1 MSNILK
7 KTGLIL
13 IGAITGV
20 MLSLTF
26 SAIAKKDTA
35 EAVHALP
42 IEELR
47 TFAQV
52 FGRIKSDYVE
62 SVEDKK
68 LITEA
73 INGML
78 VGLDPHSSYLDK
90 DDYKELQ
97 IGTQGEFGGLGIQVT
112 MEDGLVK
119 VISPIEDTPAFR
131 AGIQTGDLIV
141 KLDDKAVK
149 GMTLSDA
156 IKLMRGK
163 PKTPITIT
171 VVRENETDLLTFTL
185 IRDIIKIQSVKS
197 KMIEPGYAFI
207 RITQFQEHTGENLA
221 KAIKELF
228 SENTE
233 PMKGLV
239 LDLRNDPGGLLNG
252 AVAVSAAF
260 LPENALVVYTEGR
273 TEDAKMHLYANPEY
287 YLRGP
292 GKDYLKGLPSE
303 VKTVPMITLVNGGS
317 ASASEIVAGALQDHE
332 RSVVMGSQTFGKG
345 SVQTILPLGNETA
358 IKLTTARYYTPNGQ
372 SIQAKGITPD
382 IMDQTETDDKR
393 LREADLN
400 RHLSNGK
407 NEKTNDDVENFIQ
420 ETASTP
426 DKKDDADDTEIDDQ
440 KPKDNTPIEFGSD
453 EDLLLIQAMNYFKGI
468 TTSENTESDDN
479 TDG

>member
-1 MSNILK
+1 MRNMIQ

-20 MLSLTF
+20 MLSLNF
-26 SAIAKKDTA
+26 SAVANKETK
-35 EAVHALP
+35 EVLHPLP

-62 SVEDKK
+62 SVEDTK

-78 VGLDPHSSYLDK
+78 VGLDPHSAYLDK
-90 DDYKELQ
+90 DDYSELQ

-131 AGIQTGDLIV
+131 AGIKTNDLII
-141 KLDDKAVK
+141 KLDDTAVK

-163 PKTPITIT
+163 PKTPIAITIA
-171 VVRENETDLLTFTL
+171 RKGETKPLVFN
-185 IRDIIKIQSVKS
+185 IMRDIIKIKSVKS
-197 KMIEPGYAFI
+197 KLLEPGYAYI
-207 RITQFQEHTGENLA
+207 RITQFQEKTGKYLA
-221 KAIKELF
+221 KSIKKLF
-228 SENTE
+228 AES
-233 PMKGLV
+233 PVSMKGLI

-260 LPENALVVYTEGR
+260 LPANTLVVYTEGR
-273 TEDAKMHLYANPEY
+273 TADAKMKLHANPEFY
-287 YLRGP
+287 IRGN
-292 GKDYLKGLPSE
+292 GEDYLEGLPAE

-317 ASASEIVAGALQDHE
+317 ASASEIVAGALQDHK
-332 RSVVMGSQTFGKG
+332 RSIVMGSQTFGKG
-345 SVQTILPLGNETA
+345 SVQTILPLGNNTA

-382 IMDQTETDDKR
+382 IADEAEKDDKR
-393 LREADLN
+393 LREVDLN

-407 NEKTNDDVENFIQ
+407 AKEIELDTDKTVQ
-420 ETASTP
+420 KLPTKP
-426 DKKDDADDTEIDDQ
+426 KKDQD
-440 KPKDNTPIEFGSD
+440 KDEDKEQSAPIEFGSSD
-453 EDLLLIQAMNYFKGI
+453 DLLLTQAMNYFKGI
-468 TTSENTESDDN
+468 TTTPIQNSKKTGS
-479 TDG
+479 

>member
-1 MSNILK
+1 K
-7 KTGLIL
+7 KENL
-13 IGAITGV
+13 
-20 MLSLTF
+20 
-26 SAIAKKDTA
+26 
-35 EAVHALP
+35 EAVHPLP

-90 DDYKELQ
+90 DEYKELQ

-112 MEDGLVK
+112 MEDGIVK

-131 AGIQTGDLIV
+131 AGIKTGDLIV
-141 KLDDKAVK
+141 KLDDKVVK
-149 GMTLSDA
+149 GMTLNDA
-156 IKLMRGK
+156 IKMMRGK
-163 PKTPITIT
+163 PKTSIKITI
-171 VVRENETDLLTFTL
+171 VREGESEPL
-185 IRDIIKIQSVKS
+185 IFNLVRDIIKIQSVKS
-197 KMIEPGYAFI
+197 KMIEPGYAYI
-207 RITQFQEHTGENLA
+207 RITQFQEQTGENLA
-221 KAIKELF
+221 QAIKTLF
-228 SENTE
+228 SQNNGA
-233 PMKGLV
+233 MKGLI

-273 TEDAKMHLYANPEY
+273 SADAKMKLIASPEH
-287 YLRGP
+287 YLRGS
-292 GKDYLKGLPSE
+292 DDDFLKGLPKE
-303 VKTVPMITLVNGGS
+303 AKTVPMITLVNGGS
-317 ASASEIVAGALQDHE
+317 ASASEIVAGALQDHK

-345 SVQTILPLGNETA
+345 SVQTILPLGNNTA

-382 IMDQTETDDKR
+382 ILDKTNSGDETSR
-393 LREADLN
+393 LRESDLN

-407 NEKTNDDVENFIQ
+407 NDKKNKAPTNLDPAIQIEKAIQ
-420 ETASTP
+420 ETSDETKEEKAQS
-426 DKKDDADDTEIDDQ
+426 KKNK
-440 KPKDNTPIEFGSD
+440 KPLEFGSE
-453 EDLLLIQAMNYFKGI
+453 EDQLLTQAINYFKGD
-468 TTSENTESDDN
+468 TTSPPPPKKKSDK
-479 TDG
+479 TDS

>member
-1 MSNILK
+1 MSNIMK
-7 KTGLIL
+7 KTGLVL

-20 MLSLTF
+20 MLSLNF
-26 SAIAKKDTA
+26 SAIAQKGTNDS
-35 EAVHALP
+35 VHALP

-62 SVEDKK
+62 TVEDTK

-78 VGLDPHSSYLDK
+78 VGLDPHSSYLNK

-131 AGIQTGDLIV
+131 AGIQTNDLIV

-149 GMTLSDA
+149 GMTLSEA

-171 VVRENETDLLTFTL
+171 VVREGEKELLTFTL

-228 SENTE
+228 EESAE
-233 PMKGLV
+233 PMQGLV

-273 TEDAKMHLYANPEY
+273 TADAKMQLHANPEY

-292 GKDYLKGLPSE
+292 GRDYLKGLPPE

-317 ASASEIVAGALQDHE
+317 ASASEIVAGALQDHK

-382 IMDQTETDDKR
+382 ILDETEADDKR
-393 LREADLN
+393 VREADLN

-407 NEKTNDDVENFIQ
+407 KEEEKADT
-420 ETASTP
+420 ETTAKETV
-426 DKKDDADDTEIDDQ
+426 DKPKKEDDADDEDEAS
-440 KPKDNTPIEFGSD
+440 KDNTPIEFGSS

-468 TTSENTESDDN
+468 TTPVSEESDN

>member
-1 MSNILK
+1 MSNIMK
-7 KTGLIL
+7 KTGLVL

-20 MLSLTF
+20 MLSLNF
-26 SAIAKKDTA
+26 SAIAQKGTNDS
-35 EAVHALP
+35 VHALP

-62 SVEDKK
+62 TVEDTK

-90 DDYKELQ
+90 DNYKELQ

-149 GMTLSDA
+149 GMTLSEA

-171 VVRENETDLLTFTL
+171 VVREGEKELLTFTL

-228 SENTE
+228 EESTE
-233 PMKGLV
+233 PMQGLV

-273 TEDAKMHLYANPEY
+273 TADAKMQLHANPEY

-292 GKDYLKGLPSE
+292 GRDYLKGLPPE

-317 ASASEIVAGALQDHE
+317 ASASEIVAGALQDHK
-332 RSVVMGSQTFGKG
+332 RSIVMGSQTFGKG

-382 IMDQTETDDKR
+382 ILDETEADDKR
-393 LREADLN
+393 VREADLT

-407 NEKTNDDVENFIQ
+407 KEEEKADA
-420 ETASTP
+420 ETTAKEAVDKP
-426 DKKDDADDTEIDDQ
+426 KKKDNADDEDEES
-440 KPKDNTPIEFGSD
+440 KDNTPIEFGSS

-468 TTSENTESDDN
+468 TTPVSEENEN

>member
-1 MSNILK
+1 MSSVIK

-13 IGAITGV
+13 IGLITGV
-20 MLSLTF
+20 MLSLNF
-26 SAIAKKDTA
+26 SAIAKKDNI
-35 EAVHALP
+35 EAVHPLP

-62 SVEDKK
+62 TVEDKK

-112 MEDGLVK
+112 MEDGVVK

-131 AGIQTGDLIV
+131 AGIKTGDLIV
-141 KLDDKAVK
+141 KLDDTVVK
-149 GMTLSDA
+149 GMTLNDA

-163 PKTPITIT
+163 PKTSIKITI
-171 VVRENETDLLTFTL
+171 VREGESEPL
-185 IRDIIKIQSVKS
+185 IFNLMRDIIKIQSVKS
-197 KMIEPGYAFI
+197 KMIEPGYAYI
-207 RITQFQEHTGENLA
+207 RITQFQEQTGENLA
-221 KAIKELF
+221 QAIKTLF
-228 SENTE
+228 AENTG
-233 PMKGLV
+233 PMKGLI

-273 TEDAKMHLYANPEY
+273 SADAKMKLHANPEY

-292 GKDYLKGLPSE
+292 DDDYLKGLPSE
-303 VKTVPMITLVNGGS
+303 AKTVPMITLVNGGS
-317 ASASEIVAGALQDHE
+317 ASASEIVAGALQDHK

-345 SVQTILPLGNETA
+345 SVQTILPLGNNTA
-358 IKLTTARYYTPNGQ
+358 IKLTTARYFTPNGQ

-382 IMDQTETDDKR
+382 ILDEAEESDDQR

-407 NEKTNDDVENFIQ
+407 KSDAKKADANTDKTAEKPTNKKKSSKNK
-420 ETASTP
+420 
-426 DKKDDADDTEIDDQ
+426 DKKN
-440 KPKDNTPIEFGSD
+440 KTPIEFGSV
-453 EDLLLIQAMNYFKGI
+453 EDVLLTQAMNYFKGI
-468 TTSENTESDDN
+468 TSSPEKKSDE
-479 TDG
+479 TDS

>member
-1 MSNILK
+1 MSNVIK

-13 IGAITGV
+13 IGVITGV
-20 MLSLTF
+20 MISLNF
-26 SAIAKKDTA
+26 SAIAKKDNI
-35 EAVHALP
+35 EALHPLP

-62 SVEDKK
+62 TVEDKK

-112 MEDGLVK
+112 MEDGVVK

-131 AGIQTGDLIV
+131 AGVKTGDLIV
-141 KLDDKAVK
+141 KLDDTIVK
-149 GMTLSDA
+149 GMTLNDA

-163 PKTPITIT
+163 PNTAIKITI
-171 VVRENETDLLTFTL
+171 VREGETEPL
-185 IRDIIKIQSVKS
+185 IFNLVRDIIKIQSVKS
-197 KMIEPGYAFI
+197 KMIEPGYAYI
-207 RITQFQEHTGENLA
+207 RITQFQEQTGENLA
-221 KAIKELF
+221 QAIKNLF
-228 SENTE
+228 ADNAG
-233 PMKGLV
+233 PMKGLI

-273 TEDAKMHLYANPEY
+273 SADAKMKLHANPEY

-292 GKDYLKGLPSE
+292 DDDYLKGLPSE
-303 VKTVPMITLVNGGS
+303 AKTVPMITLVNGGS
-317 ASASEIVAGALQDHE
+317 ASASEIVAGALQDHK

-345 SVQTILPLGNETA
+345 SVQTILPLGNNTA

-382 IMDQTETDDKR
+382 ILDEAEESDDQR

-400 RHLSNGK
+400 RHLSSGK
-407 NEKTNDDVENFIQ
+407 KAETKKADGNADKTAEKPARKKKDNNNK
-420 ETASTP
+420 
-426 DKKDDADDTEIDDQ
+426 DKKNKA
-440 KPKDNTPIEFGSD
+440 PIEFGSA

-468 TTSENTESDDN
+468 TSSPEKKSDE
-479 TDG
+479 TDS